1 MSAETT
7 IGQQLSFKR
16 GQNSKSEAVE
26 SSNSEE
32 ASGCR
37 CSWKTTTSNSFKKID
52 PSTFEVLIEDQLGQ
66 GLLERVQA
74 NRWCYRLAGIDKGGN
89 NDLFTTKIKGIRDIH
104 SLEKKRRQQGMVWY
118 RDKPSQGRMLL
129 SRRENQGSS
138 VSNLHT
144 HKATLKLGKRVVIWC
159 QNM

>member
-74 NRWCYRLAGIDKGGN
+74 NR
-89 NDLFTTKIKGIRDIH
+89 
-104 SLEKKRRQQGMVWY
+104 
-118 RDKPSQGRMLL
+118 
-129 SRRENQGSS
+129 
-138 VSNLHT
+138 
-144 HKATLKLGKRVVIWC
+144 
-159 QNM
+159 